1 MLTKRFRNLS
11 YIGLGIILIC
21 VVAYLALPVILTSI
35 GGYLIVEDPL
45 ERASAIV
52 VLGSDSPYRA
62 LEGAKLYRE
71 GWAPKVILTRPYRKR
86 LFDTLESLGIHKKEV
101 HELNYEVL
109 LRSGVQPEA
118 IVLIDQEVE
127 NTLTELKAVLQVLS
141 PPSGTTLI
149 IVTSKYHTRRTR
161 KIWSYLSDE
170 NITGVIHWA
179 RDDDTVFDTERWWKN
194 RDSIRMLVNE
204 YGGLV
209 NYWLG
214 FPLGM
219 ALL

>member
-21 VVAYLALPVILTSI
+21 AIAYLALPVILSSI

-45 ERASAIV
+45 EKASAIV
-52 VLGSDSPYRA
+52 VLSSDPPYRA
-62 LEGAKLYRE
+62 LEGAKLYKD

-109 LRSGVQPEA
+109 LRSGVPPEA
-118 IVLIDQEVE
+118 IVVIDQEVE
-127 NTLTELKAVLQVLS
+127 NTLTELKTVLQALS

-161 KIWSYLSDE
+161 KIWGYLSDE
-170 NITGVIHWA
+170 NITGIIHWA
-179 RDDDTVFDTERWWKN
+179 RDDDPVFDTESWW
-194 RDSIRMLVNE
+194 RSRRSIRMLVHE
-204 YGGLV
+204 YGGLM

>member
-11 YIGLGIILIC
+11 YISLGIILIC
-21 VVAYLALPVILTSI
+21 AVAYLALPVILSSI

-62 LEGAKLYRE
+62 LEGAKLYKD

-86 LFDTLESLGIHKKEV
+86 LFDTLQSLGIHKKEA

-118 IVLIDQEVE
+118 IVVIDQEVE
-127 NTLTELKAVLQVLS
+127 NTLAELKAVLQALS
-141 PPSGTTLI
+141 PPSGATLI

-161 KIWSYLSDE
+161 KIWGYLSDE
-170 NITGVIHWA
+170 NITGIIHWA
-179 RDDDTVFDTERWWKN
+179 RDDDPVFDTERWWKS
-194 RDSIRMLVNE
+194 RGSIRRLVNE

>member
-21 VVAYLALPVILTSI
+21 AVAYLAHPVLLRSV

-45 ERASAIV
+45 EQASAII
-52 VLGSDSPYRA
+52 VLSAQSPYRV
-62 LEGAKLYRE
+62 LEGARLYKD
-71 GWAPKVILTRPYRKR
+71 GWAPKVVLTRPSRKPS
-86 LFDTLESLGIHKKEV
+86 FDTFESLGIHLMEW
-101 HELNYEVL
+101 HELHREVL
-109 LRSGVQPEA
+109 LRSGVQSEA
-118 IVLIDQEVE
+118 IVVIDQEVE
-127 NTLTELKAVLQVLS
+127 NTLAELKAVLQTLS
-141 PPSGTTLI
+141 PPSGATLI
-149 IVTSKYHTRRTR
+149 IVTSNYHTRRTQE
-161 KIWSYLSDE
+161 IWGYLTDG
-170 NITGVIHWA
+170 NIRGIIHWA
-179 RDDDTVFDTERWWKN
+179 RDDDPVFDTETWWKN
-194 RDSIRMLVNE
+194 RDFIRLLVNE